1 MTFKSLMAWP
11 LLRIKMIRVGLGFT
25 VHSPFAY
32 HFIKCCLKERLPYY
46 AFIKLV
52 TDKADRRLFR
62 IVAYFNP
69 STVCYIGNADHAR
82 RIISLAC
89 PHVREVNAAA
99 DFIYVN
105 PGEQIPPEF
114 KVIYAEQSA
123 ARPSGAMTFTNGSQ
137 TIAVRRPGLPAQSFR
152 LRF

>member
-1 MTFKSLMAWP
+1 MTLKSLMAWP

-46 AFIKLV
+46 AFAKLV
-52 TDKADRRLFR
+52 TDRADRRLFR
-62 IVAYFNP
+62 VVAYFNP
-69 STVCYIGNADHAR
+69 STVCYIGNADRAR

-89 PHVREVNAAA
+89 PHVRETDVDA
-99 DFIYVN
+99 DFTYVS
-105 PGEQIPPEF
+105 PGQQIPADF
-114 KVIYAEQSA
+114 KVVYAEKSA
-123 ARPSGAMTFTNGSQ
+123 LLISDAMVFTNGSQ